1 MFRKACLKATIT
13 LVLALIPILAVAQ
26 DLKPESEVEQT
37 RLNKDEIT
45 KLMINV
51 GRMAVS
57 EQKSRMEQI
66 WENRNASTTPRSDF
80 LFSTA
85 LAYLDNNLAQ
95 AYLGYAYDKG
105 RGIVQDL
112 QEAYV
117 WYTIAS
123 KDPINN
129 DEGTAQKIQ
138 QDRDRIKMELQSN
151 YPGPSDEDLEAMVKK
166 QTDQITKYL
175 AEIRNTRL

>member
-1 MFRKACLKATIT
+1 MFRNACLKATII
-13 LVLALIPILAVAQ
+13 LVFALIPILAVAQ
-26 DLKPESEVEQT
+26 DLKPESEEEQT

-51 GRMAVS
+51 KRMAVS
-57 EQKSRMEQI
+57 EQKSRMEKI

-105 RGIVQDL
+105 CGIVQDL

-117 WYTIAS
+117 WYTIAL
-123 KDPINN
+123 KDPIN
-129 DEGTAQKIQ
+129 DEETAQQIQ
-138 QDRDRIKMELQSN
+138 QGRDRIKMELQSN
-151 YPGPSDEDLEAMVKK
+151 YPGPSDEDLETMVKR
-166 QTDQITKYL
+166 QTDRITKYL